1 MNENFAIKHPHMHKS
16 LFKFKTKDHEI
27 HQEEKCWE
35 KSQKSSC
42 KILNG
47 KVKITK
53 KDSQKSSGFKFQIKI
68 KQRKKEAG
76 KAYEEKDANQK

>member
-1 MNENFAIKHPHMHKS
+1 MNENFAVKLSHMHKN
-16 LFKFKTKDHEI
+16 LFKFKTADNDI
-27 HQEEKCWE
+27 HQEEKSQE
-35 KSQKSSC
+35 KSQKNSC
-42 KILNG
+42 KVLNG